1 MDKMQNVQCARETQK
16 PLKMQ
21 VPTAKIL
28 HCAMRKMLPLE
39 TLKQKLETFQPGSYS
54 FPKSKYS
61 QTLLPSLPAPG
72 TSFHLTTLAR
82 LR

>member
-28 HCAMRKMLPLE
+28 HCAMRKILPLE
-39 TLKQKLETFQPGSYS
+39 TLKQKLETFQPGFQFS
-54 FPKSKYS
+54 
-61 QTLLPSLPAPG
+61 
-72 TSFHLTTLAR
+72 
-82 LR
+82 